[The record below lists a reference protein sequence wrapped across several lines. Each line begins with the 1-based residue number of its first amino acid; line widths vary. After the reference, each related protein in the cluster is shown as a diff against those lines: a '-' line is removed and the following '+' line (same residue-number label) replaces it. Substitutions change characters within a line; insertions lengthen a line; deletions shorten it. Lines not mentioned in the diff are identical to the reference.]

1 MVQCP
6 ICGKV
11 TLKKN
16 KETHEIPHFG
26 EIVII
31 STNCSKCGYSDNNIK
46 ILEESSPVEYKT
58 TIEGKEDLKTK
69 IVRSSTGI
77 VEINDLGLKL
87 EPGAKAKG
95 FFTSIEGLLNRFEKI
110 LDRDW
115 DNESDEKS
123 AREILEKLEKAKEGS
138 ISIKIKVSDPR
149 GNSALIGDKVNKKT
163 LEEDNSETK
172 GKKISNEK

>member
-1 MVQCP
+1 M
-6 ICGKV
+6 
-11 TLKKN
+11 
-16 KETHEIPHFG
+16 
-26 EIVII
+26 
-31 STNCSKCGYSDNNIK
+31 
-46 ILEESSPVEYKT
+46 
-58 TIEGKEDLKTK
+58 
-69 IVRSSTGI
+69 
-77 VEINDLGLKL
+77 

-95 FFTSIEGLLNRFEKI
+95 FFTNIEGLLNRFEKI

-123 AREILEKLEKAKEGS
+123 AREILEKLEKAKEGR